1 MLLAPRGAA
10 HTARYRRAVRRGGI
24 NHRASVAGCSE
35 DRRRAGLRKITNRRI
50 LYNINNVSATSRAAA
65 SAPAPLPSRP
75 APASASIWYWRQPG
89 ANHDWREPGTILAM
103 VAPLTAVAHL
113 SRSWEVVVRGSG
125 QAASKPVSECEEECV

>member
-1 MLLAPRGAA
+1 VLLAPRGAA
-10 HTARYRRAVRRGGI
+10 HTVPRATGGRCAGVKI
-24 NHRASVAGCSE
+24 NTTA
-35 DRRRAGLRKITNRRI
+35 RAGGGTLRKITNRRI
-50 LYNINNVSATSRAAA
+50 LYNINNVSATSRAAGAA

-113 SRSWEVVVRGSG
+113 SRSW
-125 QAASKPVSECEEECV
+125 

>member
-10 HTARYRRAVRRGGI
+10 HTARYRRAVRRGKSTT
-24 NHRASVAGCSE
+24 A
-35 DRRRAGLRKITNRRI
+35 RREWRGAGLRKITNRRI

-75 APASASIWYWRQPG
+75 APASAFWRQPG

-103 VAPLTAVAHL
+103 VAPLTAEAHL
-113 SRSWEVVVRGSG
+113 SRSW
-125 QAASKPVSECEEECV
+125 

>member
-10 HTARYRRAVRRGGI
+10 HTARYRRAVRRGKSTT
-24 NHRASVAGCSE
+24 A
-35 DRRRAGLRKITNRRI
+35 RREWRGAGLRKITNRRI
-50 LYNINNVSATSRAAA
+50 LYNINNVSATSRAAGAA

-75 APASASIWYWRQPG
+75 APASAFWRQPG

-113 SRSWEVVVRGSG
+113 SRSW
-125 QAASKPVSECEEECV
+125 

>member
-10 HTARYRRAVRRGGI
+10 HTARYRRAVRRGKSTT
-24 NHRASVAGCSE
+24 APA
-35 DRRRAGLRKITNRRI
+35 RREWRGAGLRKITNRRI

-113 SRSWEVVVRGSG
+113 SRSW
-125 QAASKPVSECEEECV
+125 

>member
-10 HTARYRRAVRRGGI
+10 HTARYRRAVRRGKSTT
-24 NHRASVAGCSE
+24 A
-35 DRRRAGLRKITNRRI
+35 RREWRGAGLRKITNRRI

-75 APASASIWYWRQPG
+75 APASAFWRSPG
-89 ANHDWREPGTILAM
+89 GNHDWREPGTILAM

-113 SRSWEVVVRGSG
+113 SRSW
-125 QAASKPVSECEEECV
+125 

>member
-10 HTARYRRAVRRGGI
+10 HTARYRRAVRRGKSTT
-24 NHRASVAGCSE
+24 APA
-35 DRRRAGLRKITNRRI
+35 RREWRGAGLRKITNRRI

-75 APASASIWYWRQPG
+75 APASAFWRQPG

-113 SRSWEVVVRGSG
+113 SRSW
-125 QAASKPVSECEEECV
+125 